1 MKEYR
6 LFSRITS
13 VFLGLMLTV
22 FLFAFGSGGFQTILS
37 VKYRLFLILCGGY
50 CGVMLLLLME
60 SAVVGAVKLPRPGEL
75 LRRSSWPQRLMLIY
89 LLFSLAATVCSP
101 FGSRAWLGASRHEGF
116 LTILIYCLTFL
127 LVSVFGKAERWM
139 LWVMAAGVTL
149 LSVLCI
155 IQLFGGNPFGLYPE
169 GMTYLDAGVKYS
181 GAYLG
186 TIGNVDSVAAFLCV
200 VIPILWIALIR
211 LKGKLRFLLLIPLAA
226 ALFVL
231 CRMSVMAGLVG
242 VFGGGL
248 LSLPVVLP
256 LSGKG
261 RKLLASAIGV
271 VILLALVGVYLFDMG
286 GGLLHEMHEML
297 RGRVEDSFG
306 SGRIHIWKETL
317 EFIVRRPLLGYGPD
331 TMILAGLKPFTR
343 WHEGL
348 GITLTAAIDTAH
360 NEYLNIWF
368 HQGLFAL
375 LSFLSALICAA
386 VRWAKKSREDG
397 VTALLGGAILCFC
410 VQAFFGI
417 GTCITSPYFWIA
429 FGLLG
434 QNKNSRAR

>member
-1 MKEYR
+1 MKDYK

-13 VFLGLMLTV
+13 VFVGLMLTV
-22 FLFAFGSGGFQTILS
+22 FLFSFGSGGFQTILS

-50 CGVMLLLLME
+50 CGVMLLLLAE
-60 SAVVGAVKLPRPGEL
+60 SAVVGAVRLPRPAEL
-75 LRRSSWPQRLMLIY
+75 LRRSSWPQRLILIY

-101 FGSRAWLGASRHEGF
+101 FGERAWLGASRHEGF
-116 LTILIYCLTFL
+116 LTVVIYCLTFL
-127 LVSVFGKAERWM
+127 LMSVFGKAERWM
-139 LWVMAAGVTL
+139 LWVLGIAVAL
-149 LSVLCI
+149 FSVLCI
-155 IQLFGGNPFGLYPE
+155 IQLFGGNPFGLYPA

-186 TIGNVDSVAAFLCV
+186 TIGNVDSVAAFLCIV
-200 VIPILWIALIR
+200 VPVLWIALVR
-211 LKGKLRFLLLIPLAA
+211 LEGKLRFLLILPLAA

-248 LSLPVVLP
+248 LCLPMVLP
-256 LSGKG
+256 LSGRG
-261 RKLLASAIGV
+261 RKVLAAAVGG
-271 VILLALVGVYLFDMG
+271 VILLSLVGVYLFDLS
-286 GGLLHEMHEML
+286 GGLLHEMHEL
-297 RGRVEDSFG
+297 FHGRVEDSFG

-317 EFIVRRPLLGYGPD
+317 EHILRRPLLGYGPD
-331 TMILAGLKPFTR
+331 TMILAELEPFTR

-368 HQGLFAL
+368 HQGIFAL
-375 LSFLSALICAA
+375 IAFWGALVCAA
-386 VRWAKKSREDG
+386 VRWVKESKLDG
-397 VTALLGGAILCFC
+397 VTALLGGAVLCFC

-429 FGLLG
+429 FGLLCR
-434 QNKNSRAR
+434 NKNSRAR